1 MLDAARELLIGLAFG
16 PLGIVGL
23 VAAAL
28 VVGVVVGVAVSR
40 S

>member
-1 MLDAARELLIGLAFG
+1 MDAARELLIGLAFG
-16 PLGIVGL
+16 PMGIVGL

-28 VVGVVVGVAVSR
+28 VAGVVIGAVMR